1 MQKSSFSRIRSLG
14 FVLFFALLALP
25 ISLLA
30 VPPAQMSGK
39 TLGNLM
45 AAFNGESNAHARYLA
60 FAAKAEEEGYGEVAS
75 LFRAAARAEEIHA
88 NNHAEVIR
96 KMGGVPKADV
106 QQPEVKTTAENLKA
120 AIEGESY
127 ERDTMYPDFIKV
139 ARAERNR
146 DALRSFNY
154 ALSAETEHARLYSS
168 ALDRLDSLKGS
179 QAQTYFVCT
188 VCGYTTS
195 KLDFAKCPSC
205 FNPASEVYVKVS

>member
-1 MQKSSFSRIRSLG
+1 MHKSVSSLIRSLG
-14 FVLFFALLALP
+14 PGLLIALAAFTV
-25 ISLLA
+25 SLMA
-30 VPPAQMSGK
+30 VPPAQSSGK

-60 FAAKAEEEGYGEVAS
+60 FAEKADEEGYGEVAS

-106 QQPEVKTTAENLKA
+106 QQPDIKTTAENLQA

-127 ERDTMYPDFIKV
+127 ERDTMYPEFISQ
-139 ARAERNR
+139 ARSERNR

-154 ALSAETEHARLYSS
+154 ALSAETEHAKLYTA
-168 ALDRLDSLKGS
+168 ALNNLDTLKGS
-179 QAQTYFVCT
+179 QAQTYYVCT
-188 VCGYTTS
+188 VCGYTTA
-195 KLDFAKCPSC
+195 KLDFTKCPSC
-205 FNPASEVYVKVS
+205 FNPVDDVYVKIS

>member
-1 MQKSSFSRIRSLG
+1 MHQSLRSSIRSFGPAL
-14 FVLFFALLALP
+14 LLALVAFSV
-25 ISLLA
+25 SLMA
-30 VPPAQMSGK
+30 APPAQGSGK

-45 AAFNGESNAHARYLA
+45 AAFNGESNAHARYVA
-60 FAAKAEEEGYGEVAS
+60 FAQKAQEEGYGEVAS

-88 NNHAEVIR
+88 KNHAEVIR

-106 QQPEVKTTAENLKA
+106 KQPEVKTTAENLQA

-127 ERDTMYPDFIKV
+127 ERDTMYPQFLSE

-154 ALSAETEHARLYSS
+154 ALAAEGEHAKLYSA
-168 ALDRLDSLKGS
+168 ALERLDALKGS
-179 QAQTYFVCT
+179 QAKTFYVCT

-195 KLDFAKCPSC
+195 KLDFSKCPSC
-205 FNPASEVYVKVS
+205 FNPVDDVYVKVS